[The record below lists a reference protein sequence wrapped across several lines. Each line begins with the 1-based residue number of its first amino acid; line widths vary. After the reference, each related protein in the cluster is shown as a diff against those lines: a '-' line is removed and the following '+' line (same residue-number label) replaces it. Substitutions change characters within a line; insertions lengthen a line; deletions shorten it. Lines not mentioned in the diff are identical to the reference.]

1 MPEIFDKI
9 EILSPVSL
17 EIFVEKQR
25 FAEFCQFGEIFRFK
39 SDHGSTSRGVHIVPA
54 LLHRLL
60 RIMGN
65 EQETKDE
72 SL

>member
-1 MPEIFDKI
+1 MLEIFDKI
-9 EILSPVSL
+9 KILSPVSL
-17 EIFVEKQR
+17 EIFVEKHK
-25 FAEFCQFGEIFRFK
+25 FAIFCQFVEIFRLK
-39 SDHGSTSRGVHIVPA
+39 SDHGSPSRGVHIVPA

-60 RIMGN
+60 RAMGN